1 MPVLKNAAR
10 DLLTRAVT
18 QLEGAGVGGARGS
31 KRKAASR
38 GTSAAIR
45 GRSAVPQKRQPQ
57 RVYRKKDDKRKTL
70 VKKKGGSKKKKGQTP
85 KRTKQGGEGKK
96 SKLFRFY

>member
-10 DLLTRAVT
+10 DLLTRAVN
-18 QLEGAGVGGARGS
+18 QLEGAGVDGSRGK
-31 KRKAASR
+31 KRKATGQ
-38 GTSAAIR
+38 GTTTAAAAIR
-45 GRSAVPQKRQPQ
+45 GRSAVPQKR
-57 RVYRKKDDKRKTL
+57 VYC
-70 VKKKGGSKKKKGQTP
+70 KKKKKKKKKQTP